1 MYQLCTCAR
10 APSLSLDRSYVYL
23 DGGGGGGGLDLG
35 IDFTKIY
42 QRTSV
47 VLNPNSKVD
56 NTVMADADLAGPFVF
71 ALGLGML
78 LLMVCLSPSA

>member
-10 APSLSLDRSYVYL
+10 ALDRSYVYL
-23 DGGGGGGGLDLG
+23 DGGGGGGLDLG